1 MEKLLALLEKRF
13 SENKHRHPGVK
24 WEEVRSKLETKPEK
38 LKSLEAME
46 STGGEP
52 DVIEGIG
59 DEGMLTFVD
68 CAPESPKER
77 RSLCY
82 DREALESRKK
92 FKPKNSAMDLATE
105 MGIELLTEDEY
116 LMLQQIQPVD
126 TKTSSWIKTP
136 DEMRALGGALFG
148 DYRFG
153 RVFFYHNGAES
164 YYASRGFRGKLIV

>member
-13 SENKHRHPGVK
+13 TENMHRHPEVK
-24 WEEVRSKLETKPEK
+24 WEKVQSKLVAQPEK

-46 STGGEP
+46 NSGGEP

-59 DEGMLTFVD
+59 DEGMLTFID

-136 DEMRALGGALFG
+136 DEVRALGGALFG

-164 YYASRGFRGKLIV
+164 YYASRGFRGKMIV